1 MGGENSHHDTMKK
14 RMQKY
19 DIYLISQDID
29 TPKNGCDLCLQARR
43 CYIFPKIRS
52 ITQLVGVALTESQV
66 QIPSPRRC

>member
-29 TPKNGCDLCLQARR
+29 TSKNEM
-43 CYIFPKIRS
+43 RS
-52 ITQLVGVALTESQV
+52 MLAGKKMLYFS
-66 QIPSPRRC
+66 